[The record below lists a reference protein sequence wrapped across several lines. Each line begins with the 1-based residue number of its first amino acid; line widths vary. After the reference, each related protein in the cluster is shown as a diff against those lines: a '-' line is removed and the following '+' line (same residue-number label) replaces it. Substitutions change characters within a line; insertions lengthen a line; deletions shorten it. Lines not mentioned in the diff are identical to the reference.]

1 MWRLGMKFL
10 KKLIILSSIVL
21 AGCASKPPVLL
32 PEEQKVE
39 INSSIMADC
48 GVLLADLPKG
58 SSFED
63 TLIAH
68 AEDAKTF
75 AKCKELN
82 NSKKEVIQ
90 RFLLNERQ
98 KQADPKPKEQT
109 RRVGIFG

>member
-1 MWRLGMKFL
+1 MKYL
-10 KKLIILSSIVL
+10 KKLIIISSIVL

-39 INSSIMADC
+39 VNSAIMADC
-48 GVLLADLPKG
+48 GVLLAELPKG

-82 NSKKEVIQ
+82 NSKKEII
-90 RFLLNERQ
+90 RKFLLNEGS
-98 KQADPKPKEQT
+98 KQTDTKPKEQT

>member
-1 MWRLGMKFL
+1 MKFL
-10 KKLIILSSIVL
+10 KKLILSSCVVVL
-21 AGCASKPPVLL
+21 LVGCANKPPVLL
-32 PEEQKVE
+32 PEEKKVE
-39 INSSIMADC
+39 INQSIMMDC
-48 GVLLADLPKG
+48 GFLVEELPKG

-90 RFLLNERQ
+90 RFLLNEKS
-98 KQADPKPKEQT
+98 KQTNTRPKEQV

>member
-1 MWRLGMKFL
+1 MKFL
-10 KKLIILSSIVL
+10 KKLILSSCIVL
-21 AGCASKPPVLL
+21 LVGCASKPPILL
-32 PEEQKVE
+32 PEEKKVE
-39 INSSIMADC
+39 INQSIMMDC
-48 GVLLADLPKG
+48 GLLLEELPKG

-68 AEDAKTF
+68 AEDANTF

-90 RFLLNERQ
+90 RFLLNEKS
-98 KQADPKPKEQT
+98 KQTNTRPKEQT